1 MCHTSHVLSVLA
13 ASDLVLPA
21 ICPAFAPSARR
32 ANLPL
37 PLPMPLPLPPCPCS
51 PAILPLLPCLC
62 QPAPAPTPAPA
73 ISSLPTHLPNPQD
86 GNGQDL
92 KVSAV
97 STLTQKRTNSV
108 QSSVGSQGE
117 AACLRMKVKCVD
129 GNNKQH
135 CTQSDFDTK
144 ATKWAYMLTTTNVC
158 NYYKSYAASAG
169 FVSDVYCC
177 SSNGCNLDKALDS
190 ATVML
195 ELPRRAEP

>member
-1 MCHTSHVLSVLA
+1 MTITHKVVLLLLVA
-13 ASDLVLPA
+13 AA
-21 ICPAFAPSARR
+21 APAFATRVMLGEIDAKGETLTCMS
-32 ANLPL
+32 
-37 PLPMPLPLPPCPCS
+37 
-51 PAILPLLPCLC
+51 
-62 QPAPAPTPAPA
+62 TVVK
-73 ISSLPTHLPNPQD
+73 D

-117 AACLRMKVKCVD
+117 AVCLRMKVKCVD